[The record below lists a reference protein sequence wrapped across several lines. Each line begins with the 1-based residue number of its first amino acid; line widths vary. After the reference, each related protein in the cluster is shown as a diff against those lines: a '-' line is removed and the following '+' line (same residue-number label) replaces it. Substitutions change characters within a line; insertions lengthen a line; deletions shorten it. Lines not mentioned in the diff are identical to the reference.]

1 MDLKLV
7 NEEIATLSIVL
18 SDGRTNRRYNALVKR
33 HSRLTQPVASME
45 IPNSLLILWTEKL
58 AMQCQQC
65 NSVFK
70 HSALANHS
78 IQEGCRTRLSEAAS
92 VETRLH
98 KERLR
103 ITKRY
108 KGLRNGSRIKLYNAT
123 THVILFQNEITHLA
137 PTAAAAIQS
146 DQVAAIQLHGKGDHK
161 CM

>member
-7 NEEIATLSIVL
+7 NEDIATLSIVI
-18 SDGRTNRRYNALVKR
+18 SGGCTNRRYNALVKR

-45 IPNSLLILWTEKL
+45 IPNSLLNLWTEKL

-78 IQEGCRTRLSEAAS
+78 IQEGSRIRLSEAAS

-103 ITKRY
+103 ITKCY

-123 THVILFQNEITHLA
+123 PHVILFQNEITRPA

-146 DQVAAIQLHGKGDHK
+146 DQVAAIQLHGKGNHK
-161 CM
+161 YM